1 MIYFD
6 YLRARRG
13 LTIFA
18 SILGAFVLMLIVSM
32 PFSHVAPHDVT
43 VGVSSQALA
52 THSYGGIARLHQ
64 LGQSTTFP
72 FRLFCLVAVVLAVL
86 FATGCATS
94 VSRAN
99 SHLHFTFTKPVS
111 RERLTLATIA
121 VDALSIALAFCV
133 ALVLLLVPFAVV
145 GLLDRIV
152 FDPYAAYVV
161 IFGLGVAF
169 MWYGLIQ
176 AATTRMRGAAG
187 VVLGL
192 SWAVFITLASL
203 DKLDARYVPE
213 AIVALIHALN
223 VINPFTYLKMLVE
236 FGGVAAK
243 DAAPY
248 AGAFSE
254 SMAVTWLVA
263 VLALALCVTI
273 RKRME
278 V

>member
-6 YLRARRG
+6 YLRARKA
-13 LTIFA
+13 LTVFA
-18 SILGAFVLMLIVSM
+18 SILGGFVLVTIVSM
-32 PFSHVAPHDVT
+32 PFSHVAPHDVEI
-43 VGVSSQALA
+43 GVSTQALA
-52 THSYGGIARLHQ
+52 AHSFGGFARLHQ
-64 LGQSTTFP
+64 LGQSVSFP
-72 FRLFCLVAVVLAVL
+72 FRLFCLVAVVMAVL

-99 SHLHFTFTKPVS
+99 SHLHFTFTKPIS
-111 RERLTLATIA
+111 RERLTLTTIA
-121 VDALSIALAFCV
+121 VDALSIVGAFCV
-133 ALVLLLVPFAVV
+133 ALVLLLVPFAVL

-169 MWYGLIQ
+169 MWYGLLQ
-176 AATTRMRGAAG
+176 AATTRMRGGAG

-213 AIVALIHALN
+213 PIVALIHALN

-236 FGGVAAK
+236 FGAVSVK
-243 DAAPY
+243 DAGPY
-248 AGAFSE
+248 AGAFST
-254 SMAVTWLVA
+254 SMAVTWLVSL
-263 VLALALCVTI
+263 VALALCVTI

>member
-6 YLRARRG
+6 YLRARKG

-18 SILGAFVLMLIVSM
+18 SILGAFVLILIVSL
-32 PFSHVAPHDVT
+32 PFSHVAPHDVSI
-43 VGVSSQALA
+43 GVSSQALA
-52 THSYGGIARLHQ
+52 AHSYSGFARLHE
-64 LGQSTTFP
+64 LGQTVSFP
-72 FRLFCLVAVVLAVL
+72 FRMFCLVAVVMAVL

-99 SHLHFTFTKPVS
+99 SHLHFTFTKPIS
-111 RERLTLATIA
+111 RERLTLMTIA
-121 VDALSIALAFCV
+121 VDALSIVLAFCV
-133 ALVLLLVPFAVV
+133 ALVLLLVPFAVL

-152 FDPYAAYVV
+152 FDPYAGYVV
-161 IFGLGVAF
+161 FFGLGVAF
-169 MWYGLIQ
+169 MWYGLLQ
-176 AATTRMRGAAG
+176 AVTTRMRGGAG

-192 SWAVFITLASL
+192 SWAVFISLASL
-203 DKLDARYVPE
+203 NKLDARFVPE

-223 VINPFTYLKMLVE
+223 VINPFTYLHMLIE
-236 FGGVAAK
+236 FGAVNVK
-243 DAAPY
+243 DVAPY

-254 SMAVTWLVA
+254 SMAITWLVSLA
-263 VLALALCVTI
+263 ALALCVAI